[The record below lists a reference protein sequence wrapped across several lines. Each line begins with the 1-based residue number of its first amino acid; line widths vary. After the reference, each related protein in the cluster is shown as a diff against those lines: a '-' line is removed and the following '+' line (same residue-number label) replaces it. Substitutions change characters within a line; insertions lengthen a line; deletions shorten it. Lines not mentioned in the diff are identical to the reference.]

1 MKKVFLRSEFNY
13 DTDEVSA
20 SLGLTCP
27 DEGLTVQSQK
37 EDADINV
44 IMNRVM
50 KQGAQLP
57 IKLGPGRFGN
67 FTEVPTFRQ
76 AHEELAKLSGF
87 FSMLNADTRAMFRND
102 PVVFAEFISDE
113 ANAPQ
118 LVELGLLDPPASKP
132 DAAAEP
138 AQEPPQAP
146 TPPPKA
152 A

>member
-1 MKKVFLRSEFNY
+1 MKPKVFLRSEFNY

-20 SLGLTCP
+20 SLGLVCP
-27 DEGLTVQSQK
+27 DDGLTVQSQK
-37 EDADINV
+37 DDSDINI
-44 IMNRVM
+44 IMSRVL

-57 IKLGPGRFGN
+57 IKLGPGRYGN

-87 FSMLNADTRAMFRND
+87 FSMLDADTRAQFRND

-113 ANAPQ
+113 ANGPK
-118 LVELGLLDPPASKP
+118 LVEMGLM
-132 DAAAEP
+132 DAPTPEAAPEP